1 MQNRKGS
8 ILEEFGLVTNIGWC
22 TQTSLRRSLEPS
34 IQGNEVMRTRSKS
47 IAQHSAATGSKHYD
61 RTEPEFRAAAMHYI
75 GTQDGS
81 NVPSTSRVE
90 ITEEVA
96 AKRARLEEEDNNAKI
111 SQALENVQKSKKRNF
126 TLGKNCKLL
135 PEDREF
141 LQNAFS
147 KGGKFGQ
154 FLAPFEKFP
163 SKYLLVSLVL
173 K

>member
-1 MQNRKGS
+1 
-8 ILEEFGLVTNIGWC
+8 
-22 TQTSLRRSLEPS
+22 
-34 IQGNEVMRTRSKS
+34 MRTRSKS

-96 AKRARLEEEDNNAKI
+96 AKRARIEEEDNNAKI

-126 TLGKNCKLL
+126 TFK
-135 PEDREF
+135 RY
-141 LQNAFS
+141 FS
-147 KGGKFGQ
+147 K
-154 FLAPFEKFP
+154 PNSRE
-163 SKYLLVSLVL
+163 
-173 K
+173 